1 MAKPRLKDLPCS
13 NKGLGGDLRSK
24 TFMLGKPYVILVD
37 DNLVL
42 FPAESLYG
50 GDLINDLLS
59 K

>member
-1 MAKPRLKDLPCS
+1 
-13 NKGLGGDLRSK
+13 
-24 TFMLGKPYVILVD
+24 MLGKPYVIPVD

-59 K
+59 KENKTLWLAVLEKAYKKLIGNYWRL